1 MIIRGVSVKIKRFVL
16 RGPVRL
22 IGSIRICPFC
32 TIGYNLD
39 TFSGDSHVRG
49 GNPLGIDKCGY
60 TERVALCQEFAIVIH
75 RVTSRYVLIGRE
87 PDQVSFLV
95 DFRINDVAFRTT
107 VSMATAVSAYN
118 KFFFM
123 IKQIKK

>member
-1 MIIRGVSVKIKRFVL
+1 MIIGGVSVKIKRFVL

-49 GNPLGIDKCGY
+49 GNPLGVDKCGY

-107 VSMATAVSAYN
+107 GKHGYRC
-118 KFFFM
+118 
-123 IKQIKK
+123 